1 MINSA
6 LQNPASIAVIGASEN
21 TGKPGGKVLLNLIKG
36 NFKGNIFAVN
46 PKPVNIRGA
55 IHVPDISGLPHT
67 DLAIISI
74 PAKSCIEA
82 VEKLSE
88 RGTKAFMIF
97 SAGFS
102 EAGNEGRE
110 LEIKL
115 REIIDS
121 YNSCLIGPNCIG
133 MVNQNFKGVF
143 TTPLHEY
150 DPMGCELISSS
161 GATAVFIIEAAQST
175 GLKFSN
181 IYSIGNAVQTGAE
194 DILEFMDET
203 YEHGKSPRVKL
214 LYLEQIKHPVKFIK
228 HTSSLIRKG
237 CYIAAIKS
245 GYSESGSRAASSH
258 TGAMAT
264 SDSLIRALFKKA
276 GIVYCSSREELI
288 SVACIW
294 QNKELKGNN
303 IAIITHAGGSA
314 VMLTDTLTSLGMNV
328 PQIPTDSGRE
338 LLPLLHPGSSV
349 NNPIDFLATGTAEQL
364 GIIIDFCEK
373 LKLIDGMVVV
383 FGSAG
388 LFNVQS
394 AYDKLDEKMKTCEK
408 PIYTVLPSLVNAREE
423 IDNFISKGHIN
434 FSDEVVLGK
443 ALAHSY
449 LKPKPT
455 YGLTEIADMDITTI
469 REVIS
474 EADTGYLSTSQVRQI
489 LQSAGLDVV
498 NQRECFSLNDLTET
512 AKSMSFPLALKVIGP
527 IHKTDVGGVSLNIN
541 SDEILQSEFERMMK
555 IKGVKGVLVQETI
568 YGKELYCGAMKENKY
583 GHLILCGLGGIF
595 VEVINDIAYGLA
607 PLNKD
612 ETSTMIKSLKGYPII
627 KGFRNRNGVNEDK
640 FIDAVVRISS
650 LVYVAPEITE
660 LDVNPFIGNPDRV
673 VSVDARIKLAK

>member
-88 RGTKAFMIF
+88 RGTKAFIIF

-161 GATAVFIIEAAQST
+161 GATAVFIIEASQST

>member
-88 RGTKAFMIF
+88 RGTKAFIIF

-245 GYSESGSRAASSH
+245 GYSESGSRAVSSH

>member
-1 MINSA
+1 
-6 LQNPASIAVIGASEN
+6 
-21 TGKPGGKVLLNLIKG
+21 
-36 NFKGNIFAVN
+36 
-46 PKPVNIRGA
+46 
-55 IHVPDISGLPHT
+55 
-67 DLAIISI
+67 
-74 PAKSCIEA
+74 
-82 VEKLSE
+82 
-88 RGTKAFMIF
+88 
-97 SAGFS
+97 
-102 EAGNEGRE
+102 
-110 LEIKL
+110 
-115 REIIDS
+115 
-121 YNSCLIGPNCIG
+121 

>member
-88 RGTKAFMIF
+88 RGTKAFIIF

-527 IHKTDVGGVSLNIN
+527 IHKT
-541 SDEILQSEFERMMK
+541 
-555 IKGVKGVLVQETI
+555 
-568 YGKELYCGAMKENKY
+568 
-583 GHLILCGLGGIF
+583 
-595 VEVINDIAYGLA
+595 
-607 PLNKD
+607 
-612 ETSTMIKSLKGYPII
+612 TS
-627 KGFRNRNGVNEDK
+627 
-640 FIDAVVRISS
+640 VV
-650 LVYVAPEITE
+650 YH
-660 LDVNPFIGNPDRV
+660 
-673 VSVDARIKLAK
+673 

>member
-88 RGTKAFMIF
+88 RGTKAFIIF